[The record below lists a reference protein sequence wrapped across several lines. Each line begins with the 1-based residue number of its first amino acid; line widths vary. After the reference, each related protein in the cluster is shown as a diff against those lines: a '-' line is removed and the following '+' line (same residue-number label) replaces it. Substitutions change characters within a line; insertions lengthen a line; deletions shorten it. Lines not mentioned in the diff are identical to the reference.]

1 MSSRVLL
8 APAGHGKTRYCTIR
22 IQEVRAQALAPVWV
36 ILPNQAQVAAFRR
49 RLAEEGGALGVQP
62 GTFYTFYAEILAQ
75 AGQPIPRLFDPVQHR
90 LLRAIVDRLYEEG
103 HLRHYAPLRDKP
115 GFVRFLRTLVREL
128 KRARVHRDDL
138 IAAVAGG
145 EERLTELAAIYAGY
159 QDWLVQTGW
168 MDAEGQGWLAALALE
183 NDPGLGRDLQLL
195 IVDGFDE
202 FNPTQLEV
210 LRLLADRAAETIVTL
225 TGATGPTRTRIT
237 YRRFARA
244 LAAVTTALNV
254 EPEPFASPHSASCI
268 LHPGFCDPLA
278 RLEASLFEPSPQKHP
293 ADDAVTFVEA
303 QNRSQEV
310 RAALRW
316 IKACLVRDG
325 MAAHEVA
332 VVARDLAPYRPF
344 LQETAAEFGLP
355 LRLAEGADLLTNPAV
370 AALLSLLLLPLLDW
384 PRRQVVDAWRNPYF
398 DWSGVG
404 ADSIGDGDADRLDA
418 AARAGLVIQ
427 GLAQW
432 NEALDRLVQMKPA
445 TEAAA
450 EDEDLASPEVPAGA
464 EAAALRRK
472 FEAFVAHI
480 TPPPE
485 ATVRDYVAFIE
496 NLIGDDPKLA
506 TRFQSAEDAVSEGSL
521 GVVARAWEADSTAQR
536 DVAALRAFKDV
547 LRGLV
552 LADSVLGHKD
562 IPILHAR
569 FYADLRG
576 AVEGTSYTASPEPNV
591 PTVLA
596 ASVLHARGL
605 SFRAVALLGL
615 SEGEFPQAEQE
626 DTLLRESD
634 RLALRDRGLLI
645 GPRLQ
650 GDEVT
655 FFYEAVTRAREKLLL
670 CRPYLADDGQP
681 WEPSPYWEQVR
692 RLMDAPVEH
701 VRPEDPLPAGE
712 AASPQEFV
720 SAAAFWWSSRT
731 ARLSSPKSCSAP
743 SECETS
749 PALSQSPERSEGAA
763 EGFATPEDNSYI
775 NEFSRAWR
783 WAQMGA
789 SVLRARLSDE
799 PGGPHEGDLTALA
812 DRLSA
817 RYGPRH
823 AWSASRLEAYA
834 ACPLLFWFG
843 SGLELEPRT
852 PPEEGY
858 DVRILGIMYHRV
870 LEELYRLASDPT
882 DADELLTLLPTVAQQ
897 VFDAAPGEYGFRPTR
912 LWDYQRQELGQ
923 ILADTVTALVEVSS
937 GYTPV
942 ALEQVFGLE
951 GQPVLVIHGDRGELR
966 LRGFIDRIDRGADGR
981 LRVIDYKAG
990 STPISARD
998 LAEGRRVQ
1006 LALYALA
1013 AREALGLGDVSGG
1026 FYWHIGSARASSLKL
1041 EKFEGGVEAALR
1053 AAVGHALAY
1062 AAAVRAGHFQPKP
1075 PPGNCPSNCPA
1086 AAFCWR
1092 YTPRAW

>member
-1 MSSRVLL
+1 MSTRILL
-8 APAGHGKTRYCTIR
+8 APAGHGKTRHCITR
-22 IQEVRAQALAPVWV
+22 IQEVRAETPLAPIWV
-36 ILPNQAQVAAFRR
+36 VLPNQAQVAAFRR
-49 RLAEEGGALGVQP
+49 RLAEGAGVLGVQP

-75 AGQPIPRLFDPVQHR
+75 AGRPIPRLFDPVQHR
-90 LLRAIVDRLYEEG
+90 LLRAIVDQLYAAGRLRY
-103 HLRHYAPLRDKP
+103 YAPLRDKP
-115 GFVRFLRTLVREL
+115 GFVRLLRALVREL
-128 KRARVHRDDL
+128 KRARVRRDDL
-138 IAAVAGG
+138 ITAVAGG
-145 EERLTELAAIYAGY
+145 EERLTELAAIYAEY

-183 NDPGLGRDLQLL
+183 GDPGLGRDLQLL

-210 LRLLADRAAETIVTL
+210 LRLLADRAAETVVTL
-225 TGATGPTRTRIT
+225 TGTVGSTRSRIAH
-237 YRRFARA
+237 RRFARA
-244 LAAVTTALNV
+244 LAAITTALHV
-254 EPEPFASPHSASCI
+254 EPEPLALPQSAIRSPQSAI
-268 LHPGFCDPLA
+268 LDPLA
-278 RLEASLFEPSPQKHP
+278 HLEASLFEPSPQKHP
-293 ADDAVTFVEA
+293 ADSAVTFIEA

-316 IKACLVRDG
+316 IKARLVRDG

-332 VVARDLAPYRPF
+332 VIARDLTPYRPF

-370 AALLSLLLLPLLDW
+370 AALLSLLSLPLLDW

-398 DWSGVG
+398 DWLGLG
-404 ADSIGDGDADRLDA
+404 ADSIGDGD
-418 AARAGLVIQ
+418 ARAGLVIQ

-432 NEALDRLVQMKPA
+432 TEALDRLVQMEPA
-445 TEAAA
+445 AEAAT
-450 EDEDLASPEVPAGA
+450 EDEDLAPPDVPAGA

-472 FEAFVAHI
+472 FEAFVACI

-485 ATVRDYVAFIE
+485 AAVRDYVAFVE
-496 NLIGDDPKLA
+496 NLIGQDPKLA
-506 TRFQSAEDAVSEGSL
+506 TRFQSPEDAVGEGSL
-521 GVVARAWEADSTAQR
+521 GVVARAWEAGSTAQR

-552 LADSVLGHKD
+552 LADSVLGRRD
-562 IPILHAR
+562 VPIPYAR
-569 FYADLRG
+569 FYAELRG
-576 AVEGTSYTASPEPNV
+576 AVEGTSYIVPPEPSV
-591 PTVLA
+591 SAVLA
-596 ASVLHARGL
+596 ASVLYARGL
-605 SFRAVALLGL
+605 SFRAVALVGM

-634 RLALRDRGLLI
+634 RLTLRDRGLFI
-645 GPRLQ
+645 EPRLQ
-650 GDEVT
+650 GDEIT
-655 FFYEAVTRAREKLLL
+655 FFYEAVTRAREELLL

-681 WEPSPYWEQVR
+681 WEPSPYWEQAR
-692 RLMDAPVEH
+692 RLLDAPVEH

-712 AASPQEFV
+712 AASPQELV

-731 ARLSSPKSCSAP
+731 WSAP
-743 SECETS
+743 AERETS
-749 PALSQSPERSEGAA
+749 
-763 EGFATPEDNSYI
+763 FATPEDNSYI
-775 NEFSRAWR
+775 NEFNRAWR

-789 SVLRARLSDE
+789 SVLRARLADE
-799 PGGPHEGDLTALA
+799 PGGPYEGDLSALA

-834 ACPLLFWFG
+834 ACPLLFWIG

-870 LEELYRLASDPT
+870 LEELYRRAPDPT
-882 DADELLTLLPTVAQQ
+882 DADELLALLPAIARE
-897 VFDAAPGEYGFRPTR
+897 VFDAAPAEYGFRPTR
-912 LWDYQRQELGQ
+912 LWDYQRQELEQ
-923 ILADTVTALVEVSS
+923 ILGDTVTALVEVSS
-937 GYTPV
+937 GYTPL

-951 GQPVLVIHGDRGELR
+951 GQPVLVIHSDGGELR
-966 LRGFIDRIDRGADGR
+966 LRGFIDRIDRGPDGR

-998 LAEGRRVQ
+998 LVEGRRVQ

-1013 AREALGLGDVSGG
+1013 ARQALGLGEVSGG
-1026 FYWHIGSARASSLKL
+1026 FYWHIGPARASSLKL
-1041 EKFEGGVEAALR
+1041 EKFEGGMEAALQ
-1053 AAVGHALAY
+1053 AAADHALAY

-1075 PPGNCPSNCPA
+1075 SSGNCPGNCPA
-1086 AAFCWR
+1086 AVFCWR
-1092 YTPRAW
+1092 YIPKRW